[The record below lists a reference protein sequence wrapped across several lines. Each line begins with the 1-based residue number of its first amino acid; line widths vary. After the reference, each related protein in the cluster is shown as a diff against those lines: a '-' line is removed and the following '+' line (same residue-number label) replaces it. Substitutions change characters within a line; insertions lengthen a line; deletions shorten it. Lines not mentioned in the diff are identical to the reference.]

1 MAAMEPPA
9 KEAKTEE
16 AAESNHAV
24 EMKASV
30 PAGVTT
36 YTCRLC
42 RQPCGLVGSKQKGI
56 DPKIREEDRCASI
69 CRSMQ
74 RRVKNRPKDDP
85 LRMFW
90 QQLLT
95 DKEAHAKWVAKRK
108 GRPRNEHLDDRAIMV
123 VVD

>member
-1 MAAMEPPA
+1 MPTALWIGCVK
-9 KEAKTEE
+9 KE
-16 AAESNHAV
+16 
-24 EMKASV
+24 
-30 PAGVTT
+30 
-36 YTCRLC
+36 
-42 RQPCGLVGSKQKGI
+42 GS
-56 DPKIREEDRCASI
+56 DPKIREEDRCVAI
-69 CRSMQ
+69 FRRLQ

-95 DKEAHAKWVAKRK
+95 DKEAHAKWVAKMK

>member
-24 EMKASV
+24 GMKASV

-42 RQPCGLVGSKQKGI
+42 LQPCGLVGSKKKGS
-56 DPKIREEDRCASI
+56 DPRFREEDRCAGI
-69 CRSMQ
+69 VRSMQ
-74 RRVKNRPKDDP
+74 RSVKNRPMDDP
-85 LRMFW
+85 LRIFW
-90 QQLLT
+90 RKLLT
-95 DKEAHAKWVAKRK
+95 DKDAHAKLVA
-108 GRPRNEHLDDRAIMV
+108 NEGSPTERCRTFYLTAM
-123 VVD
+123 

>member
-1 MAAMEPPA
+1 MA
-9 KEAKTEE
+9 AKTEE

-30 PAGVTT
+30 PAGVTRLTT

-42 RQPCGLVGSKQKGI
+42 LQPCGLVGSKQKGI

-69 CRSMQ
+69 CRCMQ

-95 DKEAHAKWVAKRK
+95 DKEAHAKWVAKMK
-108 GRPRNEHLDDRAIMV
+108 GRPPNEHLDDRAIMV